1 MASGIR
7 VAEIFDLTPSY
18 TGEGV
23 YKNMM
28 YIVEIQRE
36 RETLAKVM
44 TVIRVW
50 LDAQRF
56 EPDTFRCKV
65 DEDIITYSVEFKLES
80 EARAC
85 AEAFG
90 GQLNRVQFGKRSP
103 VPLASG
109 TI

>member
-1 MASGIR
+1 M
-7 VAEIFDLTPSY
+7 L
-18 TGEGV
+18 
-23 YKNMM
+23 

-44 TVIRVW
+44 SAIREW
-50 LDAQRF
+50 LDAQHF

-65 DEDIITYSVEFKLES
+65 DEDVVTYSVGFKFES

-90 GQLNRVQFGKRSP
+90 GQLSSPDEFFG
-103 VPLASG
+103 
-109 TI
+109 